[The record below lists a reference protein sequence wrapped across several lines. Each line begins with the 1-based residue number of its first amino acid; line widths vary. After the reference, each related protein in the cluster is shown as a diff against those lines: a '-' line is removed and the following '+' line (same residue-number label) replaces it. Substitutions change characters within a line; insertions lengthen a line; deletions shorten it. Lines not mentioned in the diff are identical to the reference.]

1 MGQEPTPAIEC
12 AALGRSFGGRAVL
25 QEIHLSLRSG
35 ERLAVTGPNGS
46 GKTTLLRCLAGVL
59 EPTAGSARICGLPPE
74 RVAARARLGAVIG
87 DHRSFY
93 LRLSALQNL
102 QLFARLRLGRWRPDR
117 VVAALEEELGL
128 GEIRAMPV
136 ARCSTGQIQRLA
148 LARSLLGNPAALL
161 LDEPTR
167 SMDER
172 SRALAWDAI
181 DRRSEV
187 AVVLAT
193 HDRDEAARCGEEL
206 LLEPTPPAPEGAHA

>member
-1 MGQEPTPAIEC
+1 MGQGPTPVVEC
-12 AALGRSFGGRAVL
+12 AGLGRDFGDRAVL
-25 QEIHLSLRSG
+25 DAIDFSLGVG

-59 EPTAGSARICGLPPE
+59 EPTAGGARICGLPPE
-74 RVAARARLGAVIG
+74 RVAARGRLGAVIG

-93 LRLSALQNL
+93 LRLSARENL
-102 QLFARLRLGRWRPDR
+102 LLFARLRLGRWRPDGE
-117 VVAALEEELGL
+117 VAALEEELDL
-128 GEIRAMPV
+128 GEIRSMPV

-148 LARSLLGNPAALL
+148 LARSLLGDPAALL

-172 SRALAWDAI
+172 SRALAWDAV
-181 DRRSEV
+181 DRRSRV

-193 HDRDEAARCGEEL
+193 HDRDEAARCGAEL
-206 LLEPTPPAPEGAHA
+206 SLEPIRPAPEGADA

>member
-1 MGQEPTPAIEC
+1 MGQEPSSVIEC
-12 AALGRSFGGRAVL
+12 TALGRSFGDRAVL
-25 QEIHLSLRSG
+25 EGIDLSLRPG

-74 RVAARARLGAVIG
+74 RVGARARLGAVIG

-93 LRLSALQNL
+93 LRLSARENL
-102 QLFARLRLGRWRPDR
+102 LLFARLRLGTWRPDGE
-117 VVAALEEELGL
+117 VAALEEELDL
-128 GEIRAMPV
+128 GDIRATPV

-148 LARSLLGNPAALL
+148 LARSLLGSPAALL

-172 SRALAWDAI
+172 ARALAWAAI
-181 DRRSEV
+181 DRRSGV

-193 HDRDEAARCGEEL
+193 HDRDEAGRCGSVL
-206 LLEPTPPAPEGAHA
+206 SLDAKGSAPEATNE